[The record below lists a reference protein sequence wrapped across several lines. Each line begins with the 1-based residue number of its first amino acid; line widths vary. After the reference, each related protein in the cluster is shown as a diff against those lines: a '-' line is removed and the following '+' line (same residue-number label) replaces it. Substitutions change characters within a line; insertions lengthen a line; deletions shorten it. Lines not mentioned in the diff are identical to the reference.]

1 MSKRK
6 PLLSVVPPRPEGAPV
21 RPIALPPDG
30 PPPVRF
36 RRGNRY
42 PKAITWFGF
51 RSFWG
56 HLWSLLA
63 SAIATEDID
72 SRDWMRADEP
82 GDLLRRIADHLGGKS
97 DAGSLTEALD
107 RDVWIDFVAD
117 TGDDVSVSRA
127 VADMMFET
135 YVVDDP
141 HAPGEDL
148 VLPRGDVLI
157 FGGDT
162 AYPVATEL
170 EIHNRVIVPFNLVLR
185 ERLDGR
191 PRALL
196 GLPGNH
202 DWFAGLDGF
211 GRMFRAPLGTVR
223 PASQLPP
230 EPRGG
235 AGGKVEQ
242 TTQLQ
247 HFFEWVEALRI
258 GKRVEK
264 RAALPLLGY
273 TPVQSASYWA
283 LPIAPR
289 LDLWGPDRQLTTLDT
304 RQRLFFASRREE
316 ADNGLFLC
324 LADPPYAF
332 LESHRAGQEILNSL
346 DLSFEEDRLFAL
358 TGDIH
363 HYCRLEF
370 GGGGAQVTAGGG
382 GAFLH
387 PAKIA
392 RAGLP
397 VPAAELPGPI
407 ASRALT
413 TRIPFA
419 LAAGR
424 AGLMLHA
431 ALAIV
436 YGPMQKIA
444 WTDGHPSAITAGITG
459 LVLWLILWSVGAT
472 RGPSAWKVFGLAGA
486 SAALMA
492 AVPFGMN
499 AAATALGPAWPYAT
513 ASLLGLAF
521 VAMVLAGVFVFGV
534 YLMLLTMLGL
544 ATDQGFG
551 PLAHP
556 GYKHFVRLRV
566 RKDGS
571 KIEGW
576 ALGKIDTLR
585 RSAPVVLVDR
595 FEWHNPKAGGG
606 RSAEPAA
613 AVREEPA
620 MEPA

>member
-6 PLLSVVPPRPEGAPV
+6 PLLSIDPPAHGPEGSPGAG
-21 RPIALPPDG
+21 PIRVKPAPPDG

-36 RRGNRY
+36 KRGKKY
-42 PKAITWFGF
+42 PQAISWFGF
-51 RSFWG
+51 RTFWG

-82 GDLLRRIADHLGGKS
+82 ADLLRRLAAHLGG
-97 DAGSLTEALD
+97 DPGAASLTEALR

-127 VADMMFET
+127 VAAMMFEAYAT
-135 YVVDDP
+135 DDP
-141 HAPGEDL
+141 DAPGTEL

-211 GRMFRAPLGTVR
+211 GRMFRAPLGTVDR
-223 PASQLPP
+223 ASVMPSFVP
-230 EPRGG
+230 GIAPGE
-235 AGGKVEQ
+235 KVKQ

-264 RAALPLLGY
+264 RGALPLLGY

-283 LPIAPR
+283 VPLAPA

-304 RQRLFFASRREE
+304 RQRLFFASRRE
-316 ADNGLFLC
+316 AAPHGLFLC
-324 LADPPYAF
+324 MADPPYAF
-332 LESHRAGQEILNSL
+332 LEPHPAGQEILNSL
-346 DLSFEEDRLFAL
+346 DLSFAEDHLFAL

-363 HYCRLEF
+363 HYCRIELP
-370 GGGGAQVTAGGG
+370 GGGKQVTAGGG

-397 VPAAELPGPI
+397 PPAAELPGPI

-413 TRIPFA
+413 GRIPFLLA
-419 LAAGR
+419 LGR
-424 AGLMLHA
+424 AGFLLHA

-444 WTDGHPSAITAGITG
+444 WSAGRPSVITAAITG
-459 LVLWLILWSVGAT
+459 LVLFVILMFVGAT
-472 RGPSAWKVFGLAGA
+472 RGERAWKVVTLAGA
-486 SAALMA
+486 SAATMA

-499 AAATALGPAWPYAT
+499 AAATAVGPAWPYAT
-513 ASLLGLAF
+513 ASLLALAF
-521 VAMVLAGVFVFGV
+521 VAMILVGVFVFGV

-566 RKDGS
+566 RRDGS

-585 RSAPVVLVDR
+585 SSNEVLLVDR
-595 FEWHNPKAGGG
+595 FEWRNPKAGGG
-606 RSAEPAA
+606 REGTPDLA
-613 AVREEPA
+613 
-620 MEPA
+620 